1 MGRTDLTRRFGGG
14 SRGKLILTGVF
25 GLLTLWN
32 LAFAFR
38 NIVRARSPYTYG
50 DWVINYADGFVRRG
64 LGGETVL
71 ALSNLT
77 GVSAVHVAM
86 AIISALTV
94 FVFCGL
100 LVILL
105 RNLRLIDVAIVL
117 APIALMFGVL
127 DPSEAGRKDLI
138 PLAVVV
144 ASCLL
149 MSRRRPLP
157 PLAELAFT
165 TVLGS
170 IGMLVHETTLFYLAP
185 LFVLHLV
192 RIEESERRVAGRI
205 WLMLAGGLLCA
216 LFVLIAASA
225 KVDLSTIRLMC
236 ARLAD
241 AAPQACESFD
251 GAIGW
256 LRAPASYGIGTVK
269 AQLAAGT
276 LPSVYGLP
284 LILALVY
291 MLAYASRF
299 TLAAGVGASLLG
311 GRLRFAFQPVVLVLV
326 FFAATVPLYILA
338 IDWGRWLMVWF
349 VCGFVFLKTALGL
362 GVLERRDGPVVGRL
376 TEAHLALAL
385 LIGALFWSTPHC
397 CAPVRTVFDKT
408 LGLVL

>member
-1 MGRTDLTRRFGGG
+1 MGETDLTRRFG
-14 SRGKLILTGVF
+14 RGLRCKLILTAVF

-50 DWVINYADGFVRRG
+50 DWVINYADGFVRRS

-77 GVSAVHVAM
+77 GVGAVHVAM

-100 LVILL
+100 LVVLL
-105 RNLRLIDVAIVL
+105 RNLRLIDVAIIL
-117 APIALMFGVL
+117 SPIALMFDVL

-138 PLAVVV
+138 PLAVVI

-149 MSRRRPLP
+149 MGRHRRLP

-165 TVLGS
+165 TLLGS
-170 IGMLVHETTLFYLAP
+170 VGMLVHETTLFYLVP
-185 LFVLHLV
+185 LFVLHLL

-216 LFVLIAASA
+216 LFLLIAATA
-225 KVDLSTIRLMC
+225 KVDLSTIHLMC

-269 AQLAAGT
+269 GQLADGT
-276 LPSVYGLP
+276 LPSVYGP
-284 LILALVY
+284 PVILALGY
-291 MLAYASRF
+291 MLTYASRF
-299 TLAAGVGASLLG
+299 TLAAGVGSKLVE
-311 GRLRFAFQPVVLVLV
+311 GRLRFVFQPLLLVLV
-326 FFAATVPLYILA
+326 FFAATIPLYILA

-362 GVLERRDGPVVGRL
+362 GFLERRDGSVVGRL
-376 TEAHLALAL
+376 TETHLALAL

-397 CAPVRTVFDKT
+397 CAPVRTLFDKSFE
-408 LGLVL
+408 LIF